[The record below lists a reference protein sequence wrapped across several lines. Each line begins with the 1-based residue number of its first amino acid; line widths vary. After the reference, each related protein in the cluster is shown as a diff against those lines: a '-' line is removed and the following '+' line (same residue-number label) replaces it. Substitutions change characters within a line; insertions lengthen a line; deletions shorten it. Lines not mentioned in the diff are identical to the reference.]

1 MEMMGM
7 TIGLTGSIATGKST
21 VSKMLQDAGVPVVDA
36 DISARE
42 VVMPGTTGLKQIA
55 EAFGTDILQA
65 DGTLNRAK
73 LGEIIFEDAAKRELL
88 NQIVHPLVRADM
100 LAKRRILFSKGE
112 KWVVFDIPLL
122 FESKL
127 TDLVDIT
134 LVVATSEETQ
144 LARLKKRNHL
154 TEKEARLRIES
165 QMPIAEKRL
174 YADIVI
180 DNDDSLATTR
190 KQVDEFLQRLKS
202 WYNE

>member
-1 MEMMGM
+1 MGM